1 MFFRIFRG
9 RKDEK
14 SSRAE
19 SSAAPWECSP
29 AKNHDAGALVEPVAE
44 SAGAREVIA
53 REPQKPVLSSA
64 TGRDSLS
71 LLRSVSKG
79 QRVRPQG
86 QEHWFC
92 KPGEAK
98 TADVHSALPK
108 ARADSGPDCPSI
120 PEAERNKAIE
130 ELLSMGVEH
139 FSVKRDK
146 K

>member
-9 RKDEK
+9 RKDEE

-19 SSAAPWECSP
+19 SPAAPPECSP
-29 AKNHDAGALVEPVAE
+29 AKNRDERVEPVAE
-44 SAGAREVIA
+44 SAAAAGEMIA
-53 REPQKPVLSSA
+53 QEPQKPTLVSS

-71 LLRSVSKG
+71 MLRSVSKG

-98 TADVHSALPK
+98 SSDVHSALPK
-108 ARADSGPDCPSI
+108 PGTDSVPDCPSI